1 MKNIN
6 FVPKV
11 VIRSIK
17 KLFFKISQYSQENNC
32 VGVSLLR
39 KMLTFSPATLL
50 KGDSNT
56 GVFLTIFK
64 KNF

>member
-11 VIRSIK
+11 VMRAIK
-17 KLFFKISQYSQENNC
+17 KLFFKISQFSQESNS
-32 VGVSLLR
+32 VGVSFLI
-39 KMLTFSPATLL
+39 KIQTFRPATLL

-56 GVFLTIFK
+56 VVLLAIFRK
-64 KNF
+64 KF